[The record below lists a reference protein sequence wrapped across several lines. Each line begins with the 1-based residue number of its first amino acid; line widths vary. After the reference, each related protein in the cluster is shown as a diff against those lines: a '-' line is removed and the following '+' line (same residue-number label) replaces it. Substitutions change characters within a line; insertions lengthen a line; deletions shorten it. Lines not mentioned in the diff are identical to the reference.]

1 MRAIKIRTVPPDSRD
16 LLSITHVYLMG
27 LEKNGWYTRDA
38 VYIMVSESPGCVKV
52 GIYPFSNVVPEHTE
66 RGVPYIRSSPLG
78 SFSDSLLS
86 LPRG

>member
-1 MRAIKIRTVPPDSRD
+1 MRAIKIRTNPPNSRN
-16 LLSITHVYLMG
+16 LLSITHVYLMD
-27 LEKNGWYTRDA
+27 ERNGWFSRDA
-38 VYIMVSESPGCVKV
+38 VYIMVSENPGCVQV
-52 GIYPFSNVVPEHTE
+52 GLYPFSNVVSEHTE